1 MKQTLLIIVALF
13 LLSQLIRPDRTNPP
27 VNPDEALHAP
37 KKVETV
43 LRRSC
48 YDCHSNETRWPWY
61 SNLAPFSWT
70 IASHVKEGR
79 LALNFS
85 KWQTI
90 PEKIKIKRL
99 KRAIQTTS
107 NNMMPLPSYLWLHKE
122 AKLSKSDKMLLKTW
136 FEQELAK
143 LEQ

>member
-1 MKQTLLIIVALF
+1 MKQTLLIIVALL

-27 VNPDEALHAP
+27 VNPDEALQAP
-37 KKVETV
+37 KEVETV

-90 PEKIKIKRL
+90 PEKIKVKRL

-122 AKLSKSDKMLLKTW
+122 AKLTKAQKSLLKAW
-136 FEQELAK
+136 FEKELAK